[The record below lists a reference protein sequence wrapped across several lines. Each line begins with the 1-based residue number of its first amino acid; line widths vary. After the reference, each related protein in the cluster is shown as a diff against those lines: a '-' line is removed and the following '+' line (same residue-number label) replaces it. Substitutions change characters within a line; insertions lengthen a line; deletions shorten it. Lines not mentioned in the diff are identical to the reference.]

1 MNYKCYFCHT
11 RTVEKL
17 IDKFQPETAVATD
30 LLEGF
35 NELLSEF
42 KEMTNPYLVTNLHRM
57 VKSKMGVV
65 DLYAGEKASA
75 NNLLMSRYDVWKDK
89 VDKNPLPLYMAI
101 KLAIIGN
108 IIDYGAHSVP
118 KNIDEHIRVLIDS
131 KIDASGIADLIIAI
145 KKAKSVLYLGD
156 NAGEI
161 VFDRLLIET
170 LEHPDLTY
178 VVRSKP
184 VINDVTM
191 EDAVR
196 TGMDK
201 VCNVIEN
208 GFDAPSTLLDY
219 CSKEFLDAYKH
230 ADLII
235 SKGQGNF
242 EGLMDEKDKE
252 IYFLLM
258 AKCEPIAKRLGV
270 NKGDLV
276 IKPLNQLESVV

>member
-17 IDKFQPETAVATD
+17 IDKFQPDTSVATD
-30 LLEGF
+30 LLVGF

-42 KEMTNPYLVTNLHRM
+42 REMTNPHLVTNLHRM
-57 VKSKMGVV
+57 VKSKMDIV
-65 DLYAGEKASA
+65 DLYASEKTSA
-75 NNLLMSRYDVWKDK
+75 NNLLLSGYDYWKNK
-89 VDKNPLPLYMAI
+89 VDKNQMPLYMAI

-118 KNIDEHIRVLIDS
+118 EDINEHVRVLIDS
-131 KIDASGIADLIIAI
+131 KIDASAIADLIIAI

-161 VFDRLLIET
+161 VFDRLFIET

-191 EDAVR
+191 EDAVQ
-196 TGMDK
+196 TGIHK

-219 CSKEFLDAYKH
+219 CSKEFLEAYKH

-242 EGLMDEKDKE
+242 EGLMDERDKD

-258 AKCEPIAKRLGV
+258 AKCEPIAKKLGV

-276 IKPLNQLESVV
+276 IKPLNQLGSVV